1 MDLSKDEIKE
11 IINKQKKQISNL
23 GDSLDL
29 EGNQKRLQ
37 IEEEKMSQAGF
48 WNLPE
53 EQRNIVI
60 QNLKQ
65 ARQIVEPIVELK
77 QNIEDTCILFEMA
90 CEENSIEELQEIA
103 NEIEQNQIALQS
115 LTLQA
120 TFQEEDDKKNAFFS
134 IQAGSGGVEA
144 CDWAEMLLRMYL
156 KYFDK
161 KKYTVTT
168 LDYSAESEAGI
179 KSVTLQV
186 QGNLAYGYLKSERG
200 VHRLVRISPFDA
212 GARRHTSFAGVDV
225 IPEMDDNVDIE
236 INEKDLR
243 IDFYRSSGAGGQH
256 VNVTDSAVRITHIP
270 TGIVVNCQNERSQ
283 HKNRATAMK
292 VLQAR
297 LYQKR
302 KQEQEESLYKQY
314 GAKTQVSWSNQIRSY
329 VLQPYTLVKDH
340 RTNYETGNTQAVL
353 DGELD
358 AFIENFLL
366 WNNSQKNIET
376 TNQ

>member
-1 MDLSKDEIKE
+1 MFV
-11 IINKQKKQISNL
+11 
-23 GDSLDL
+23 
-29 EGNQKRLQ
+29 
-37 IEEEKMSQAGF
+37 A
-48 WNLPE
+48 
-53 EQRNIVI
+53 
-60 QNLKQ
+60 
-65 ARQIVEPIVELK
+65 
-77 QNIEDTCILFEMA
+77 IL
-90 CEENSIEELQEIA
+90 L
-103 NEIEQNQIALQS
+103 
-115 LTLQA
+115 
-120 TFQEEDDKKNAFFS
+120 
-134 IQAGSGGVEA
+134 
-144 CDWAEMLLRMYL
+144 
-156 KYFDK
+156 
-161 KKYTVTT
+161 
-168 LDYSAESEAGI
+168 
-179 KSVTLQV
+179 
-186 QGNLAYGYLKSERG
+186 
-200 VHRLVRISPFDA
+200 
-212 GARRHTSFAGVDV
+212 FAGVDV

>member
-1 MDLSKDEIKE
+1 M
-11 IINKQKKQISNL
+11 
-23 GDSLDL
+23 

>member
-1 MDLSKDEIKE
+1 
-11 IINKQKKQISNL
+11 
-23 GDSLDL
+23 L
-29 EGNQKRLQ
+29 EGNQKRFQ

-283 HKNRATAMK
+283 HKNHATAMK

-302 KQEQEESLYKQY
+302 KQEQEENLYKQY